1 MAKAPRR
8 VKPHIC
14 PVTGIRQINYGGRSH
29 CPWCGKKLPTRPYDP
44 KERQVAGDAH
54 P

>member
-14 PVTGIRQINYGGRSH
+14 PVTGIRQVNYGGRSH
-29 CPWCGKKLPTRPYDP
+29 CPWCGKKLPTRPLSGKDGP
-44 KERQVAGDAH
+44 HAH
-54 P
+54 D